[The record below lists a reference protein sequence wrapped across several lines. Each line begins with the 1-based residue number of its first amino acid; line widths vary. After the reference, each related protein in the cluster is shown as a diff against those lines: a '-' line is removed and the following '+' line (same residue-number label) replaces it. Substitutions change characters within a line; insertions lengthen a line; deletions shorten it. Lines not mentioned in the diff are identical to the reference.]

1 MLFCRLHNIRQ
12 ENSDSEGGQSKSE
25 RRYGF
30 FVGMLYN
37 EIFKTTE
44 KGTGKCCSGF
54 RKISKFLERVLME
67 HKDMKNRF

>member
-1 MLFCRLHNIRQ
+1 MCVYLIGKTWQSSYMLFCRLHNIRQ

-44 KGTGKCCSGF
+44 KGVGNILQGF
-54 RKISKFLERVLME
+54 FEDI
-67 HKDMKNRF
+67 